1 MKDKLLEMLNKLE
14 KTNDVDFFDGED
26 TLFITFNDFEG
37 FDKDWEE
44 IDRNYENEELVYQV
58 LDFLKNNCKSQKEGL
73 YKEFIFNDFNVIV
86 GYSSFD
92 I

>member
-44 IDRNYENEELVYQV
+44 IDRNYGNEELVYQV

-73 YKEFIFNDFNVIV
+73 YNKLL
-86 GYSSFD
+86 
-92 I
+92 